1 MNMRGCLRYLLGV
14 LAWLEGQAQSARP
27 PTPRKDSLPPID
39 SAITPFEGHQQ
50 TLLRLIA
57 YHQPELDTLAAQLRH
72 WRDTL
77 NQMMEIA
84 RYPKRLPFYV
94 DSFRTVTGR
103 IRAGSEAAYARLKDL
118 YYEWLPHQYALMAVY
133 TRYGEL
139 KVVHRLT
146 PSVRETLAAYRAYL
160 DRLVTLN
167 QQIAALWTDCDYLL
181 LSKLK

>member
-1 MNMRGCLRYLLGV
+1 MSGFLRYLWGGLV
-14 LAWLEGQAQSARP
+14 WLSASAQTRP
-27 PTPRKDSLPPID
+27 KVDTLPRID
-39 SAITPFEGHQQ
+39 SAITPFEAHQQ
-50 TLLRLIA
+50 TIMRLIA
-57 YHQPELDTLAAQLRH
+57 YHSPELDTLEALLRSY
-72 WRDTL
+72 RDTL

-103 IRAGSEAAYARLKDL
+103 IRAGSEAILGRLKDFQ
-118 YYEWLPHQYALMAVY
+118 YEWLPHQYALMAVY
-133 TRYGEL
+133 TRFGEL

-160 DRLVTLN
+160 DRMVALN
-167 QQIAALWTDCDYLL
+167 QKIAEIWTDCDYLL